1 MGGRGLGRM
10 RIRDCDPSLCLAFY
24 VPDRASWA
32 SLVARWAS
40 QREAPDLF
48 TVVERSAAALPSC
61 ADSVLSLSDDDFEM
75 L

>member
-48 TVVERSAAALPSC
+48 TVVERSALRCPAAQTAS
-61 ADSVLSLSDDDFEM
+61 SLSDDDFEM